1 MQFTFTWQIVK
12 NIIVLFFIRKTL
24 LSVDQKWVFFQIN
37 VLLVSQQ
44 IKGAIIALVFC

>member
-24 LSVDQKWVFFQIN
+24 LDVDQKW
-37 VLLVSQQ
+37 
-44 IKGAIIALVFC
+44 ALFK